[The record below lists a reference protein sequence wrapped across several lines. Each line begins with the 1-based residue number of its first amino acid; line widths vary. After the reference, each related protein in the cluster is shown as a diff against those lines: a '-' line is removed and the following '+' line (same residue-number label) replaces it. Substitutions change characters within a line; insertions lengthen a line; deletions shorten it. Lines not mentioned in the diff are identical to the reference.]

1 MLRGLHEASKNWL
14 GKAVM
19 AVVMGLIVISF
30 AIWGIGDIFR
40 GFGMSTVAKVGGT
53 EIGVEQF
60 RTYYNDQLQLLG
72 RQMRRPILPDQA
84 RALGLDRRF
93 LGQMITETILDEQ
106 ARRLKLG
113 ISDAEIAKRVT
124 ADPMFQGVGGK
135 FDRNRF
141 EQIIRQAGYTEPRF
155 VAEQRRLSLRREL
168 GESIG
173 GGIKTPATLLA
184 AVNRFQNEQRSI
196 EVIALG
202 AAQAGDIEK
211 PTPEVLAKYFDERKA
226 LFRAPEY
233 RKLTLLVLSV
243 ADRAP
248 WTKVPDDQARKEY
261 EEHKDKFGTPER
273 RHLLQIVFP
282 NTDEARAAADKIKSG
297 TSFTALAAERGMKES
312 DIDLGTVTKSGNID
326 PAVAQAAFSLKEG
339 DVSDPVQSR
348 FGPVLVQVT
357 KIEPA
362 QIRPYEDVAQEI
374 KREIATAQAKI
385 EVSDLRDKIEDERAG
400 GANITEAAKKFGL
413 SVRTINAV
421 DRSGRA
427 PDGSPVVDLPKG
439 VDVVS
444 AAFASDVGV
453 DNDPLQIPNN
463 DGFVWFEVA
472 GITPSHERPL
482 DEVKD
487 QVENRWRDD
496 EIAKRLKAKADDMV
510 AKLKSG
516 TTVATLAQD
525 NGLKVET
532 VTGLQRGHA
541 SDKVPSK
548 VTDAAFTTPK
558 DGVDTVEGNKA
569 TERFLFRVTEVSDP
583 KLDANSPDTKRLDET
598 LKQAITEDVLTQYIS
613 RLESDLGVT
622 INQAVLQQ
630 VTGGSQN

>member
-297 TSFTALAAERGMKES
+297 TSFTSLAAERGMKES

-510 AKLKSG
+510 AKLKS
-516 TTVATLAQD
+516 
-525 NGLKVET
+525 
-532 VTGLQRGHA
+532 
-541 SDKVPSK
+541 
-548 VTDAAFTTPK
+548 
-558 DGVDTVEGNKA
+558 
-569 TERFLFRVTEVSDP
+569 
-583 KLDANSPDTKRLDET
+583 
-598 LKQAITEDVLTQYIS
+598 
-613 RLESDLGVT
+613 
-622 INQAVLQQ
+622 
-630 VTGGSQN
+630 